1 MPKKRFV
8 HSSMGRVVELFWKCG
23 GFCGIVISKHKHGD
37 NLMRKLNKILS
48 LLYKLRNRSQP
59 KTETKVKVDVQQKIT
74 VIVVN
79 NDN

>member
-1 MPKKRFV
+1 
-8 HSSMGRVVELFWKCG
+8 
-23 GFCGIVISKHKHGD
+23 
-37 NLMRKLNKILS
+37 MRKLNKILS